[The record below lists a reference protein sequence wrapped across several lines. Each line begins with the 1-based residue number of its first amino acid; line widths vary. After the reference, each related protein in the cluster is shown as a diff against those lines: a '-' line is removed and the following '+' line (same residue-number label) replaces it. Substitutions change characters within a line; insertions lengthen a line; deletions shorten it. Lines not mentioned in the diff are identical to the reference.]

1 MEPHRRLRFEG
12 KIWSGSFGVS
22 HWWPMVLAGAY
33 GMDARKNLGRRGSA
47 LGGISHRR
55 ARVTAD
61 PHRPW
66 SEYLG
71 VRTMGKCALDQFA
84 LISVPCSA
92 YGLVNWG
99 TGAPDG

>member
-1 MEPHRRLRFEG
+1 VRERTHVAVAIPRSSHS
-12 KIWSGSFGVS
+12 SG
-22 HWWPMVLAGAY
+22 HEIRPMVLAGAY
-33 GMDARKNLGRRGSA
+33 GMDARKNPSRRRSA
-47 LGGISHRR
+47 LGGISHRQ
-55 ARVTAD
+55 ARVAAD
-61 PHRPW
+61 PHHPW